1 MHEIEPFYGWTNLYE
16 AAEDPESPFYGNQYS
31 ESECVHSIYNYFI
44 HPLWDEMGSPTLYV
58 KLLYTGYKDG
68 FCVIELMGEWN
79 DVLHNDIMFLK
90 RNVVEPLL
98 DNGIYRFILIGE
110 NILNFFADDDSY
122 YQEWFDDLDNG
133 WIACVNF
140 RQHVLKEIA
149 DGHLDYYMATGGH
162 LDELRWRILTPKQL
176 LAVVDSLMVKRLS

>member
-16 AAEDPESPFYGNQYS
+16 AAEDPQSPFYGNQYS
-31 ESECVHSIYNYFI
+31 ETECVNSIYNYLI
-44 HPLWDEMGSPTLYV
+44 HPLWEEMGSSTLYA
-58 KLLYTGYKDG
+58 KLLYAGYKDG

-90 RNVVEPLL
+90 RNLVEPLM

-122 YQEWFDDLDNG
+122 YQEWFDEVDNG
-133 WIACVNF
+133 WIACINF
-140 RQHVLKEIA
+140 RKHVLEEISE
-149 DGHLDYYMATGGH
+149 GHLDYYMATGGH
-162 LDELRWRILTPKQL
+162 LDDMRWRILTPKQL